1 VTRALGFLVVLVAVF
16 GLAVP
21 AGASAHSELLRVAS
35 GPDEIRLTFTA
46 PVEEALARIEVRN
59 ADSLIV
65 SGEPRVDPKD
75 PNTLI
80 AVIEA
85 GQKDLGLLSWVVLS
99 RDGHVARGSM
109 RIQAS
114 DPGPLPGIGSPVG
127 DLAASIGRLLIL
139 SGLIVMAGLVV
150 MRWWVV
156 GAAWQAGG
164 LVAPGRARGDNDFRT
179 RSAVALRGV
188 IGTWWRAWLVARAA
202 TGIGV
207 GLLFAGT
214 MAALGVGIGD
224 QGTLLGSSRL
234 GVFLLVVLAAV
245 VMAGVAERA
254 LRRREDHESP
264 LPPAVWG
271 ALLAGLPT
279 LGLVAMSW
287 SGHASTDSDAG
298 ISIAVDAI
306 HNLATAA
313 WIGGLVGLVVLLIPA
328 GARLEASD
336 RLRLVAP
343 AVVRFS
349 AVATTA
355 VALLV
360 VTGTYRALAEV
371 GSLGD
376 LTDTTYGRAL
386 LIKLGVFAVMLVVG
400 GYNRI
405 VLHTRLE
412 RAALGLDPG
421 DRGAATALH
430 RSVRAELCLAAAV
443 LVAVAILLGSPPPR

>member
-1 VTRALGFLVVLVAVF
+1 MTRALGFVVALVAVF
-16 GLAVP
+16 GLALPVS
-21 AGASAHSELLRVAS
+21 ASAHSQLLRVS
-35 GPDEIRLTFTA
+35 SEPDEIRLTFTA

-59 ADSLIV
+59 GEFRIV
-65 SGEPRVDPKD
+65 SGDPRVDPRD

-80 AVIEA
+80 AAIEA
-85 GQKDLGLLSWVVLS
+85 GQKDLGPLSWVVLS
-99 RDGHVARGSM
+99 RDGHLARGSM
-109 RIQAS
+109 DIEDS
-114 DPGPLPGIGSPVG
+114 DPGPLPRIGSPVG
-127 DLAASIGRLLIL
+127 DLAASIGRVLIL
-139 SGLIVMAGLVV
+139 SGLIVMAGLVAL
-150 MRWWVV
+150 RWWVV

-164 LVAPGRARGDNDFRT
+164 LVAPGRVRGDDDFRA

-188 IGTWWRAWLVARAA
+188 VGVWWRAWLVARCAA
-202 TGIGV
+202 GIGV
-207 GLLFAGT
+207 LMLFVGT
-214 MAALGVGIGD
+214 MAALGMGIGD

-234 GVFLLVVLAAV
+234 GVLLLMVLVAV
-245 VMAGVAERA
+245 VMAGVAGRA
-254 LRRREDHESP
+254 LRQREVDESP

-271 ALLAGLPT
+271 GLLAGLPA

-298 ISIAVDAI
+298 ISIVADAI

-313 WIGGLVGLVVLLIPA
+313 WLGGLVGLVVLLIPA

-349 AVATTA
+349 AVATIS

-360 VTGTYRALAEV
+360 VTGTYRALASV
-371 GSLGD
+371 GSLD
-376 LTDTTYGRAL
+376 ALTHTTYGRAL
-386 LIKLGVFAVMLVVG
+386 LVKLGLFAVMMAVG

-412 RAALGLDPG
+412 RAALGLDPD
-421 DRGAATALH
+421 DRGAATALR